1 MKSFDLNSL
10 SLTHGQIA
18 YVIDGMHIVEWL
30 DRPALDSILKK
41 FRREGV
47 PDFKKDGQI
56 GRQGSDFEYKYEHM
70 MDCVIAMKLVADGLA
85 FRHVVGLLKSD
96 PDKLWQS
103 YRKAYVE
110 ADTGQGADLEIKSSD
125 GRKVTIGGLY
135 LDFHAIFSKYG
146 VLSTPGPRLLDPW
159 QALNRY
165 MGFYAGLHPTGMVR
179 LSQLA
184 TEAVRLAKDAPV
196 IKRGRK
202 T

>member
-1 MKSFDLNSL
+1 M
-10 SLTHGQIA
+10 
-18 YVIDGMHIVEWL
+18 
-30 DRPALDSILKK
+30 
-41 FRREGV
+41 
-47 PDFKKDGQI
+47 
-56 GRQGSDFEYKYEHM
+56 
-70 MDCVIAMKLVADGLA
+70 
-85 FRHVVGLLKSD
+85 
-96 PDKLWQS
+96 
-103 YRKAYVE
+103 E
-110 ADTGQGADLEIKSSD
+110 AATGQGADLEIKSSD

>member
-1 MKSFDLNSL
+1 M
-10 SLTHGQIA
+10 
-18 YVIDGMHIVEWL
+18 
-30 DRPALDSILKK
+30 
-41 FRREGV
+41 
-47 PDFKKDGQI
+47 
-56 GRQGSDFEYKYEHM
+56 
-70 MDCVIAMKLVADGLA
+70 
-85 FRHVVGLLKSD
+85 KSD
-96 PDKLWQS
+96 PEKLWQS
-103 YRKAYVE
+103 YAKAYME

-146 VLSTPGPRLLDPW
+146 VLSTSGPRLLDSW
-159 QALNRY
+159 HALNRY

-184 TEAVRLAKDAPV
+184 TEAIRLAKDAPT